1 MKKYLQFVHRHLNLI
16 IKKQEY
22 KEAHALNI
30 KRKTV
35 VMIRGG
41 FTILVGKTK
50 YPMPITLL
58 IIMIIDS
65 LKLNE

>member
-1 MKKYLQFVHRHLNLI
+1 M

-22 KEAHALNI
+22 KEANALNI
-30 KRKTV
+30 KRKIV
-35 VMIRGG
+35 IMIRGV
-41 FTILVGKTK
+41 FKILVGKTK
-50 YPMPITLL
+50 YPIPITLL